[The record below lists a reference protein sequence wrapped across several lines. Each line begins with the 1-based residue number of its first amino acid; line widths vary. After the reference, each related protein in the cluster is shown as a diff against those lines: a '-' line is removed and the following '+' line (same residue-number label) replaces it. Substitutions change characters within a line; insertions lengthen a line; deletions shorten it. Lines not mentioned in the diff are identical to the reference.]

1 MSAQINTQAVAKAAT
16 ALEAAYAELQKA
28 RNDYATVKALNGQV
42 GYKVTVNGISVDVAV
57 MDQRTYMA
65 AMIRGR
71 EMIHL
76 GALKALQARITQ
88 YETYVAQCE
97 SHLLVVANK
106 GGAA

>member
-1 MSAQINTQAVAKAAT
+1 MSTQVNTQAVTKAAA
-16 ALEAAYAELQKA
+16 ALEAAYADLQKA
-28 RNDYATVKALNGQV
+28 RNDYAKVKAHNGQV
-42 GYKVTVNGISVDVAV
+42 GYKVTVNGISVDVSV
-57 MDQRTYMA
+57 MDQRTCMP

-76 GALKALQARITQ
+76 GALKALSARITQ

-97 SHLLVVANK
+97 AHLILVTHK